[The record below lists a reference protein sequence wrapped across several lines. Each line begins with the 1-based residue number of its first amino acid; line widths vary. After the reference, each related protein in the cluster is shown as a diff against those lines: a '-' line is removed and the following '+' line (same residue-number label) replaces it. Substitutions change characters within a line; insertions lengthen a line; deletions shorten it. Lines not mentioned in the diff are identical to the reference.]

1 MKTPLQNLIPLAALI
16 ASGLLLTAHPA
27 KAVNYAGNGDT
38 SFGGDIGNGTLSL
51 TDDGTNIYGS
61 LVVGNGNN
69 MYNAL
74 VIYVDT
80 GAGGG
85 FNTTTNFNDQNDSLR
100 IGISGVSGSGR
111 SVMTFTNG
119 FAPQYAIALGPQ
131 TASFG
136 GLWKLANGGNNSLI
150 YVNSANLNPVG
161 TTSGPFTFSIQATD
175 LGLTNNTLSSI
186 KIFGTYISNSGYRSS
201 EAIAGNAA
209 GSAGWNPFT
218 QTAFATYNFAAPPAP
233 SYPVTFQVDMT
244 AKITSGDFDPN
255 AGDTVYATGTFQ
267 TNAWSGQA
275 FPLSPTVGNT
285 NIYTGTYADFNPA
298 GTAEFFKFN
307 YVHLANASTNFE
319 GVDNRPFTQQ
329 ANAQTLPL
337 VYFDNLF
344 PSPSATTNN
353 VTFSIDMTTAKF
365 FGTFDPNAGDEI
377 QVLGTFE
384 NPKWTIGGLILTN
397 DPTSLQSNIYS
408 GTIAD
413 GNYPGTF
420 ENYKFVV
427 HKTGGDTYE
436 SGNNRIF
443 YTPTNAGVL
452 PLAYFN
458 NIFSIYSI
466 PVTFQVDMTVPLLT
480 GEFNPSG
487 NGDTV
492 SAAGTFQTNQWTA
505 GAFTLAPS
513 DANPNI
519 YIGTYVDYHAP
530 GTGEQFKFQ
539 INPAGN
545 GASASWESVNN
556 RTFTLSANAQTN
568 PVVFWNNL
576 NTNQVTLQATTI
588 KFTVNMD
595 NAVDVFGN
603 PFDPGNDR
611 VLVNGDFVT
620 PTWPV
625 NWTDPAIDS
634 DYGAYFLANDPSG
647 SPFYTGTFIVP
658 AGHSLEVQYKY
669 GIFHNTSAINTN
681 ADNEASAYLNH
692 TRYIRAMG
700 SYNFPTDI
708 FGIQQTNLPAATEP
722 AFGNLA
728 IGSPAAGIVPITW
741 LGLPSVHLQTS
752 TNLTNPVWQDQ
763 TDTTGLSAT
772 NWPMTSGAQFFRL
785 IQN

>member
-1 MKTPLQNLIPLAALI
+1 MKIPLQKPAQLTAFVTAV
-16 ASGLLLTAHPA
+16 LLLAAHPA
-27 KAVNYAGNGDT
+27 QAVNYAGNGDT
-38 SFGGDIGNGTLSL
+38 SFGGPVGNGTLGV
-51 TDDGTNIYGS
+51 TDNGTNITFTLQRGG
-61 LVVGNGNN
+61 GNLNDVL
-69 MYNAL
+69 A
-74 VIYVDT
+74 IYIDT
-80 GAGGG
+80 GATGFADTSGFTDSGGA
-85 FNTTTNFNDQNDSLR
+85 DR
-100 IGISGVSGSGR
+100 IAISGYNGSSR
-111 SVMTFTNG
+111 STMTFTNG
-119 FAPQYAIALGPQ
+119 FRPSYAIAIKNDWMDLFGLINGGSFNYITGAGQ
-131 TASFG
+131 GGSSSASF
-136 GLWKLANGGNNSLI
+136 SLTI
-150 YVNSANLNPVG
+150 SAAQ
-161 TTSGPFTFSIQATD
+161 I
-175 LGLTNNTLSSI
+175 GLTEGVSTNI
-186 KIFGTYISNSGYRSS
+186 RIFGTYIAGSAWRST
-201 EAIAGNAA
+201 EAIAGNDYSAF
-209 GSAGWNPFT
+209 GSGYNPFT
-218 QTAFATYNFAAPPAP
+218 QTAFITYTFGAPPAP

-244 AKITSGDFDPN
+244 AKIASGDFDPN

-275 FPLSPTVGNT
+275 FPLTATVENT
-285 NIYTGTYADFNPA
+285 NIYKGTYNDYNPA
-298 GTAEFFKFN
+298 GTAEGFKFN
-307 YVHLANASTNFE
+307 YVHLANASTNYE

-329 ANAQTLPL
+329 ANAQTLKL
-337 VYFDNLF
+337 VYFDDLF
-344 PSPSATTNN
+344 ANPSATTNQ

-365 FGTFDPNAGDEI
+365 FGTFDPTAGDEI

-397 DPTSLQSNIYS
+397 NPSIAQSNIYS

-420 ENYKFVV
+420 ENYKFVI

-443 YTPTNAGVL
+443 YTPTNSGAL

-505 GAFTLAPS
+505 GAFTLTAS
-513 DANPNI
+513 ANPNI
-519 YIGTYVDYHAP
+519 YVGTYVDYHAP

-545 GASASWESVNN
+545 GGSASWESINN
-556 RTFTLSANAQTN
+556 RTFTLNATAQTN

-576 NTNQVTLQATTI
+576 NTNQVLLEATTI
-588 KFTVNMD
+588 KFTVNMT
-595 NAVDVFGN
+595 NAVDVFGF
-603 PFDPGNDR
+603 PFDPNNDR

-634 DYGAYFLANDPSG
+634 DYGAYFLQNESPG
-647 SPFYTGTFIVP
+647 SSLYSVSFVVP

-669 GIFHNTSAINTN
+669 GIFHNTAAINTN

-692 TRYIRAMG
+692 TRYIRTFG
-700 SYNFPTDI
+700 TYNFPVDI

-728 IGSPAAGIVPITW
+728 IGSPVAGKVPVTW

-752 TNLTNPVWQDQ
+752 TNLSNPVWQDQ
-763 TDTTGLSAT
+763 NNTTGLSST
-772 NWPMTSGAQFFRL
+772 NWPMSGSAQFFRL
-785 IQN
+785 IQP

>member
-38 SFGGDIGNGTLSL
+38 SFGGAVGNGTLGV
-51 TDDGTNIYGS
+51 TDDGTNITFTLQRGG
-61 LVVGNGNN
+61 GNLNDVL
-69 MYNAL
+69 A
-74 VIYVDT
+74 IYIDT
-80 GAGGG
+80 GATGFADTSGFTDSGGA
-85 FNTTTNFNDQNDSLR
+85 DR
-100 IGISGVSGSGR
+100 IGISGYNGSSR
-111 SVMTFTNG
+111 STMTFTNG
-119 FAPQYAIALGPQ
+119 FRPSYAIAIKNDYMDLF
-131 TASFG
+131 S
-136 GLWKLANGGNNSLI
+136 LANG
-150 YVNSANLNPVG
+150 
-161 TTSGPFTFSIQATD
+161 TPFTYITGVGQAGASSASFSLTINAAQI
-175 LGLTNNTLSSI
+175 GLTEGVSTNI
-186 KIFGTYISNSGYRSS
+186 RIFGTYIAGSAWRST
-201 EAIAGNAA
+201 EAIAGNDYSAF
-209 GSAGWNPFT
+209 GSGYNAFT
-218 QTAFATYNFAAPPAP
+218 QTAFVTYAFGAPPAP

-244 AKITSGDFDPN
+244 AKIASGDFDPN

-427 HKTGGDTYE
+427 HKTGGDIYE